1 MFADSPADDLS
12 DCFDFTQTPPPF
24 QAIAA
29 KLDASHFLS
38 ETRPPRGSR
47 RRLSPRS
54 STQRICIAAFCYSF
68 LVVLCNG
75 KPMTTPRSLTTRLIL
90 RSLFAL
96 IFVALFLFV
105 PAGSL
110 RYWQGWVFMAML
122 FLPMPITS
130 VYFLKRDPQLVERRL
145 RTQEKSSEQKTII
158 RWAQWVAFGSLLI
171 PGLDY
176 RFGWSRVP
184 LWLTILSQVFV
195 FAGYLITLWVMKEN
209 SFASRTVQV
218 EEGQKVISTGPYR
231 LVRHPMYFGAVLMLL
246 FTPLAL
252 GSWWALP
259 GFLAVIPLIVLRLL
273 HEEKMLCSDLPGY
286 SDYCLR
292 TRSRLLPL
300 LW

>member
-1 MFADSPADDLS
+1 MS
-12 DCFDFTQTPPPF
+12 
-24 QAIAA
+24 
-29 KLDASHFLS
+29 
-38 ETRPPRGSR
+38 
-47 RRLSPRS
+47 
-54 STQRICIAAFCYSF
+54 
-68 LVVLCNG
+68 
-75 KPMTTPRSLTTRLIL
+75 TPRSLKTRLLL
-90 RSLFAL
+90 RSVIAV
-96 IFVALFLFV
+96 IFVAVILFI

-110 RYWQGWVFMAML
+110 RYWQGWAFMVIL

-145 RTQEKSSEQKTII
+145 RTEEKIGEQKTII
-158 RWAQWVAFGSLLI
+158 RGVQLLAFGSSAI

-176 RFGWSRVP
+176 RFDWSRVP
-184 LWLTILSQVFV
+184 LWLAILSQLFV

-218 EEGQKVISTGPYR
+218 EEGQRVISTGPYR

-252 GSWWALP
+252 GSWWAFP
-259 GFLAVIPLIVLRLL
+259 GFLLVVPLIVLRLL
-273 HEEKMLCSDLPGY
+273 NEEKMLCQDLPGY

>member
-1 MFADSPADDLS
+1 
-12 DCFDFTQTPPPF
+12 
-24 QAIAA
+24 
-29 KLDASHFLS
+29 
-38 ETRPPRGSR
+38 
-47 RRLSPRS
+47 
-54 STQRICIAAFCYSF
+54 
-68 LVVLCNG
+68 
-75 KPMTTPRSLTTRLIL
+75 MTAPRSLKTRLIL
-90 RSLFAL
+90 RSLFAVL
-96 IFVALFLFV
+96 FVAAFLFI
-105 PAGSL
+105 PAGSFGF
-110 RYWQGWVFMAML
+110 WQGWVFMALL

-145 RTQEKSSEQKTII
+145 RTEEKSRAQKTII
-158 RWAQWVAFGSLLI
+158 RWAQLIVFASLLI

-184 LWLTILSQVFV
+184 LGLTILSQVVF

-218 EEGQKVISTGPYR
+218 EEGQKVVSTGPYR
-231 LVRHPMYFGAVLMLL
+231 LVRHPMYFGGVLMLL
-246 FTPLAL
+246 FTPGAL

-259 GFLAVIPLIVLRLL
+259 GFLLAIPLIVLRLL
-273 HEEKMLCSDLPGY
+273 DEEKMLCRDLPGY

>member
-1 MFADSPADDLS
+1 M
-12 DCFDFTQTPPPF
+12 
-24 QAIAA
+24 
-29 KLDASHFLS
+29 
-38 ETRPPRGSR
+38 
-47 RRLSPRS
+47 
-54 STQRICIAAFCYSF
+54 STS
-68 LVVLCNG
+68 
-75 KPMTTPRSLTTRLIL
+75 RSLTARLIL
-90 RSLFAL
+90 RSLIAV
-96 IFVALFLFV
+96 IFVAALLFL

-110 RYWQGWVFMAML
+110 RFWQGWVFMAIL
-122 FLPMPITS
+122 FFPMPVTS

-145 RTQEKSSEQKTII
+145 RTKEKTSEQQTII
-158 RWAQWVAFGSLLI
+158 RGAQWIAFVSLVI
-171 PGLDY
+171 PGFDY

-184 LWLTILSQVFV
+184 LWLTILSQLFV
-195 FAGYLITLWVMKEN
+195 FTGYLITLWVMKEN

-218 EEGQKVISTGPYR
+218 EEGHKVISTGPYR

-259 GFLAVIPLIVLRLL
+259 GFLLVIPLIVLRLL
-273 HEEKMLCSDLPGY
+273 HEEKMLCHDLPGY

>member
-1 MFADSPADDLS
+1 MS
-12 DCFDFTQTPPPF
+12 
-24 QAIAA
+24 
-29 KLDASHFLS
+29 
-38 ETRPPRGSR
+38 
-47 RRLSPRS
+47 
-54 STQRICIAAFCYSF
+54 
-68 LVVLCNG
+68 
-75 KPMTTPRSLTTRLIL
+75 TPRSLTTRLIL
-90 RSLFAL
+90 RCLFAVVFL
-96 IFVALFLFV
+96 AAFLFI

-110 RYWQGWVFMAML
+110 RYWQGWVLMAQL
-122 FLPMPITS
+122 FLPMPFTS

-145 RTQEKSSEQKTII
+145 RTQETISEQKTII
-158 RWAQWVAFGSLLI
+158 RWVQWLAFASLLI

-184 LWLTILSQVFV
+184 LWLTILSQVLV
-195 FAGYLITLWVMKEN
+195 FAGSLITLWVMKEN

-218 EEGQKVISTGPYR
+218 EEGHRVISTGPYR
-231 LVRHPMYFGAVLMLL
+231 FVRHPMYFGAILMFA

-259 GFLAVIPLIVLRLL
+259 GFLLVIPFLVLRLL
-273 HEEKMLCSDLPGY
+273 NEEKLLRRDLPGY